1 MKKTTW
7 ALTLLVLVLVLGLA
21 SFMAACGEEEPATT
35 TAPPATTGTTA
46 ATATTVAPTTT
57 EAPTTTTEAGVPD
70 TGQTWNLKFSYG
82 VPTRA
87 SLYAAQLEP
96 WAKAVEQATGGR
108 VKIEHYADGTLAKD
122 EQQYDFLLSGA
133 SDISVVEPEYSP
145 GIFPVFE
152 VGSLPR
158 LFPDPA
164 VASAVMWD
172 VAQKYP
178 DEFGEVKLLGIT
190 CISGAQY
197 VGNVPV
203 KVPADLKG
211 VKMRSGGKIESWIL
225 NAIGAEPIDITL
237 GDLGTSMERGLA
249 DGAFLSWSMVFVSGA
264 KDYTK
269 DRTVLDLMYRPW
281 FIVMNQDV
289 WDSMPVKIQ
298 EAVQSVSGQIPSV
311 IYSVANEE
319 VTQGDRATL
328 EMLGGKTGLPPIYV
342 PTAEEMALWNEA
354 VKPTWQMWTD
364 ELSKSKSPYAANG
377 QEILDFIAGKVAEYK
392 SYYADYKDEAQPIL
406 DAMPKEE

>member
-1 MKKTTW
+1 MNKTKW
-7 ALTLLVLVLVLGLA
+7 AVALLAVALILGLA
-21 SFMAACGEEEPATT
+21 SLLVACGEETTTT
-35 TAPPATTGTTA
+35 TAPPATTP
-46 ATATTVAPTTT
+46 TTVGSTTTMAPATT

-82 VPTRA
+82 VPQRA

-96 WAKAVEQATGGR
+96 WAKAVEAATEGR

-122 EQQYDFLLSGA
+122 DQQYDFLLSGA
-133 SDISVVEPEYSP
+133 SDISVIEPEYAP

-158 LFPDPA
+158 LFSDPA
-164 VASAVMWD
+164 MASAVMWD

-178 DEFGEVKLLGIT
+178 EEFKDVQLLGIT

-203 KVPADLKG
+203 KVPTDLKG
-211 VKMRSGGKIESWIL
+211 VKMRSGGKVESWIL
-225 NAIGAEPIDITL
+225 QSIGSEPIDIML

-264 KDYTK
+264 KDFTK

-281 FIVMNQDV
+281 VIVMNKDV
-289 WDSMPVKIQ
+289 WASMPTKIQ
-298 EAVQSVSGQIPSV
+298 EAVLSVSGQIPSV

-328 EMLGGKTGLPPIYV
+328 EMIDGKKGNPPVYV
-342 PTAEEMALWNEA
+342 PTADEMAQWNEA
-354 VKPTWQMWTD
+354 VKPVWQMWID
-364 ELSKSKSPYAANG
+364 EFSKSKSPYAANG
-377 QEILDFIAGKVAEYK
+377 QEILDFIAGKAAEYK